1 MATCYYDT
9 SDTWSN
15 WTGSTSATRTISTS
29 YYSRGSVWTTWTSAD
44 TSTAI
49 SSGNYYV
56 WNTWAENSEAQKET
70 REQRRAREAQ
80 ARIEQIE
87 IADKAKAVEEAR
99 KQAELT
105 AQKLLE
111 DLLDAE
117 EVEVYQKTG
126 RVLVKGQKHDYILTK
141 GYQTGV
147 LKIEKGKVLDLKS
160 CRGKV
165 KGRSL
170 CVHPVDLSKLPETD
184 KVIAMKV
191 AFEAEE
197 AEMLK
202 RANDHGEREMELAA
216 NG

>member
-1 MATCYYDT
+1 MATGYYYDT
-9 SDTWSN
+9 SNTWDN
-15 WTGSTSATRTISTS
+15 WTGSTSATSTISYSNSAWATWTITTGTS
-29 YYSRGSVWTTWTSAD
+29 TATSDNTYYVWTTWSDVA
-44 TSTAI
+44 
-49 SSGNYYV
+49 
-56 WNTWAENSEAQKET
+56 EAQKET
-70 REQRRAREAQ
+70 REQRRARETQ
-80 ARIEQIE
+80 ARIEEQE
-87 IADKAKAVEEAR
+87 RLDKAAAVAEAR

-111 DLLDAE
+111 DLLDSE
-117 EVEVYQKTG
+117 EMEVYQKTG

-141 GYQTGV
+141 GYQAGV

-160 CRGKV
+160 YRGKV

-170 CVHPVDLSKLPETD
+170 CVHPVDQSKLPETD
-184 KVIAMKV
+184 KVIAMKI
-191 AFEAEE
+191 ALESEE